1 VLLGRDLRG
10 HLAVKA
16 PTWKSVAL
24 ALGGRMSNHA
34 FCDAHAR
41 SEADDDCP
49 FCRDRAVYDAFVAC
63 CRANG
68 VRVVDPFKGIPSVEL
83 SELRRTP

>member
-1 VLLGRDLRG
+1 M
-10 HLAVKA
+10 KP

-24 ALGGRMSNHA
+24 ALGSRMANHA

-41 SEADDDCP
+41 SEVGDDCP

-63 CRANG
+63 CEANG
-68 VRVVDPFKGIPSVEL
+68 VQIRDPFADISSVTL
-83 SELRRTP
+83 SELRARST